1 MSKPFDLKFIP
12 FSQLHISKLNMR
24 HSETAP
30 DIDDIL
36 PSVKERGIRQP
47 LIVRREG
54 GTAKKPKYGVVAG
67 RRRHFC
73 LAAIAAEGTEIAD
86 VPCCVMDAKDDAL
99 AIETS
104 IIENVARLAPTEMEQ
119 YEAFK
124 VLADKGQSVD
134 DIAAVFGITANS
146 VKRRLALGALIPDVK
161 EAYTNQQI
169 DAASIRVLTMATEEQ
184 QAAWLEL
191 FNSDDYCPT
200 GTHQLKAWLTGGGVI
215 TTKVALFNVAEYKG
229 TILTDLFGEHG
240 QFADVEHFWEAQNS
254 AIAKEIE
261 TYKADGWKEVILGER
276 GRHFPTYCHV
286 HHPKEQGG
294 RIYIETRDSG
304 EVLFH
309 EGYIT
314 DKEAQTIRRAL
325 SNGQSTDAKAS
336 KTNKPEMSGPMSDY
350 MNLHRHSI
358 ARAELIKRPDLA
370 LRLSVAHM
378 ICGTRNWKIDGV
390 GPRSRKEETRA
401 SIEGSKAEA
410 ILADERKAVFDL
422 LALKGDHPQIYHRH
436 YSPHNLCEIFARL
449 LKMDDADVLRVQAF
463 CLSEILAVDSPE
475 VEAIGLLTKPDF
487 GDYWSPDDAFFD
499 ILRDKPTINAMVK
512 EIAGKPC
519 ADGAVT
525 DTAKLQKQII
535 KNRIAGHGV
544 ETASPD
550 WLPKWA
556 AFPAKPYKAVKG
568 CAPAEAS
575 RGLEKLF
582 SPA

>member
-30 DIDDIL
+30 EIDDIL

-54 GTAKKPKYGVVAG
+54 GTAKKPKYGIVAG
-67 RRRHFC
+67 RRRYFC
-73 LAAIAAEGTEIAD
+73 LATLFEQGVEVAD
-86 VPCCVMDAKDDAL
+86 VPCCIMDAKDDAL

-119 YEAFK
+119 YEAFSA
-124 VLADKGQSVD
+124 LAEKGQSVD

-146 VKRRLALGALIPDVK
+146 VKRRLALGALIPDVR
-161 EAYTNQQI
+161 EAYSNQQI
-169 DAASIRVLTMATEEQ
+169 DAASIRVLTMATEER
-184 QAAWLEL
+184 QAEWLAL

-200 GTHQLKAWLTGGGVI
+200 GHQIKAWLTGGGVI
-215 TTKVALFNVAEYKG
+215 TTDKALFSVTDYTG

-240 QFADVEHFWEAQNS
+240 QFADVEHFWESQNA
-254 AIAKEIE
+254 AIAKEVE

-294 RIYIETRDSG
+294 RVYIETRESG

-325 SNGQSTDAKAS
+325 SNGQSESGKAS
-336 KTNKPEMSGPMSDY
+336 KTSKPEMSGPMSDY

-378 ICGTRNWKIDGV
+378 ICGARNWTIDGKS
-390 GPRSRKEETRA
+390 PRSRKPETQA
-401 SIEGSKAEA
+401 SVEASKAEGL
-410 ILADERKAVFDL
+410 LAKERQAVCDL
-422 LALKGDHPQIYHRH
+422 LGLSQEHPQIYYRH
-436 YSPHNLCEIFARL
+436 HSPYDVCEIFARL
-449 LKMDDADVLRVQAF
+449 LTLEDADVLRVQAF
-463 CLSEILAVDSPE
+463 CLCETLAVDSSE
-475 VEAIGLLTKPDF
+475 VEAIGILTAPDF
-487 GDYWSPDDAFFD
+487 GDYWTPDDAFFD

-512 EIAGKPC
+512 DIAGKSA
-519 ADGAVT
+519 ADSAVT

-535 KNRIAGHGV
+535 KNRMAGHGV
-544 ETASPD
+544 KEASPD

-556 AFPAKPYKAVKG
+556 SFPAKPYKAING
-568 CAPAEAS
+568 CAPAERA
-575 RGLEKLF
+575 RRIDKMF
-582 SPA
+582 KPA

>member
-12 FSQLHISKLNMR
+12 FNALHISKLNMR

-54 GTAKKPKYGVVAG
+54 GTAKKPTYGIVAG
-67 RRRHFC
+67 RRRYFC
-73 LAAIAAEGTEIAD
+73 LATLSESGVEIPD

-124 VLADKGQSVD
+124 VLADKGQSID
-134 DIAAVFGITANS
+134 NIAAVFGITANS
-146 VKRRLALGALIPDVK
+146 VKRRLALGALIPDVR

-169 DAASIRVLTMATEEQ
+169 DAASIRALTMATEEQ
-184 QAAWLEL
+184 QTEWLAL

-200 GTHQLKAWLTGGGVI
+200 GNQLKAWLTGGGVI
-215 TTKVALFNVAEYKG
+215 TTDKALFDVNEYSG

-240 QFADVEHFWEAQNS
+240 QFADTEHFWESQNA
-254 AIAKEIE
+254 AIAEAVE
-261 TYKADGWKEVILGER
+261 AYKADGWKEVILGER
-276 GRHFPTYCHV
+276 GHYFPRYNHV
-286 HHPKEQGG
+286 LHPKDQGG
-294 RIYIETRDSG
+294 RVYCEIRDSG
-304 EVLFH
+304 EVTFY

-314 DKEAQTIRRAL
+314 DAEAQKIRRAL
-325 SNGQSTDAKAS
+325 SNGEAEGAKA
-336 KTNKPEMSGPMSDY
+336 TTTGKPEMSGPMADY

-378 ICGTRNWKIDGV
+378 ICGARNWKIDGKS
-390 GPRSRKEETRA
+390 PRSRKPETQASVEASRAEGLLAEERQ
-401 SIEGSKAEA
+401 
-410 ILADERKAVFDL
+410 AVCDL
-422 LALKGDHPQIYHRH
+422 LGLTGDHPQIYHRH

-449 LKMDDADVLRVQAF
+449 ISLKDADVLRVQAF
-463 CLSEILAVDSPE
+463 CLCETLAVDSPE

-487 GDYWSPDDAFFD
+487 SDYWSPDDAFFD

-512 EIAGKPC
+512 EIAGKSC

-535 KNRIAGHGV
+535 KNRMAGHGV
-544 ETASPD
+544 EDASPD
-550 WLPKWA
+550 WLPRWA

-575 RGLEKLF
+575 CGLEKLF
-582 SPA
+582 RLA

>member
-12 FSQLHISKLNMR
+12 FSTLHISKLNMR

-54 GTAKKPKYGVVAG
+54 GTAKKPKYGIVAG
-67 RRRHFC
+67 RRRYFC
-73 LAAIAAEGTEIAD
+73 LSAMAEDGNKITD

-124 VLADKGQSVD
+124 TLADKGQSID

-146 VKRRLALGALIPDVK
+146 VKRRLALGALIPEVR
-161 EAYTNQQI
+161 EAYTHQQI

-215 TTKVALFNVAEYKG
+215 TTEVALFNLDEYTG
-229 TILTDLFGEHG
+229 TILTDLFGDHG
-240 QFADVEHFWEAQNS
+240 QFADVEHFWESQNA
-254 AIAKEIE
+254 AIAKEVE
-261 TYKADGWKEVILGER
+261 TYKSDGWKEVILGER

-286 HHPKEQGG
+286 RHPKEQGG
-294 RIYIETRDSG
+294 RVYIETRDNG

-325 SNGQSTDAKAS
+325 SNGESEGGKAT
-336 KTNKPEMSGPMSDY
+336 KTSKPEMSGPMAEY

-370 LRLSVAHM
+370 LRLSTAHM
-378 ICGTRNWKIDGV
+378 ICGARNWKIDGS
-390 GPRSRKEETRA
+390 GIRARKDESRA
-401 SIEGSKAEA
+401 SIEASKAEA
-410 ILADERKAVFDL
+410 ILAEERQAVCEL
-422 LALKGDHPQIYHRH
+422 LGLSQKHAQIYYRH
-436 YSPHNLCEIFARL
+436 ENPHDVCEIFARL
-449 LKMDDADVLRVQAF
+449 ITLEDGEILRIQAF
-463 CLSEILAVDSPE
+463 CLAETLAVDSSE
-475 VEAIGLLTKPDF
+475 VEAIGILTAPDF
-487 GDYWSPDDAFFD
+487 GAYWSPDDAFFD

-512 EIAGKPC
+512 DIAGKSV
-519 ADGAVT
+519 ADSAVT
-525 DTAKLQKQII
+525 DTAKQQKQII
-535 KNRIAGHGV
+535 KNRMAGHGGK
-544 ETASPD
+544 ESNPD
-550 WLPKWA
+550 WLPRWA
-556 AFPAKPYKAVKG
+556 AFPAKPYKAVNG
-568 CAPAEAS
+568 CAPAERA
-575 RGLEKLF
+575 RRIYKMF
-582 SPA
+582 KPA

>member
-24 HSETAP
+24 HSDTAP

-54 GTAKKPKYGVVAG
+54 GTAKKPKYGIVAG

-73 LAAIAAEGTEIAD
+73 LATLAEQGTDIAD

-146 VKRRLALGALIPDVK
+146 VKRRLALGSLIPDVR
-161 EAYTNQQI
+161 EAYSNQQI
-169 DAASIRVLTMATEEQ
+169 DAASIRVLTMATEER
-184 QAAWLEL
+184 QAEWLAL

-200 GTHQLKAWLTGGGVI
+200 GHQIKAWLTGGGVI
-215 TTKVALFNVAEYKG
+215 TTDKALFSVTDYTG

-240 QFADVEHFWEAQNS
+240 QFADVEHFWESQNA
-254 AIAKEIE
+254 AIAKEVE
-261 TYKADGWKEVILGER
+261 TYKADGWKEVIVGER
-276 GRHFPTYCHV
+276 GRHFPIYCHV

-294 RIYIETRDSG
+294 RVYIETRDSG

-325 SNGQSTDAKAS
+325 SNGQSADAKAS
-336 KTNKPEMSGPMSDY
+336 KTSKPEMSGPMSDY

-378 ICGTRNWKIDGV
+378 ICGARKWKIDGIS
-390 GPRSRKEETRA
+390 PRSRKEETRA
-401 SIEGSKAEA
+401 SVEGSKAEA
-410 ILADERKAVFDL
+410 ILADERQAVCDL
-422 LALKGDHPQIYHRH
+422 LGLKGDHPQIYHRH

-449 LKMDDADVLRVQAF
+449 ITLEDADVLRIQAF
-463 CLSEILAVDSPE
+463 CLCETLAFDSPE
-475 VEAIGLLTKPDF
+475 VEAVGLLTAPDF
-487 GDYWSPDDAFFD
+487 GDYWKPDDAFFD

-512 EIAGKPC
+512 EIAGKSC

-535 KNRIAGHGV
+535 KNRMAGHGV
-544 ETASPD
+544 EKASPD

>member
-12 FSQLHISKLNMR
+12 FSALHISELNMR
-24 HSETAP
+24 HSETVP
-30 DIDDIL
+30 EIDDIL

-54 GTAKKPKYGVVAG
+54 GTAKKPKYGIVAG
-67 RRRHFC
+67 RRRYFC
-73 LAAIAAEGTEIAD
+73 LATLFEQGTDIAD

-124 VLADKGQSVD
+124 VLSDKGQSVD

-146 VKRRLALGALIPDVK
+146 VKRRLALGALIPDVR
-161 EAYTNQQI
+161 EAYSNQQI

-184 QAAWLEL
+184 QADWIAL

-200 GTHQLKAWLTGGGVI
+200 GQQLKAWLTGGGVI
-215 TTKVALFNVAEYKG
+215 TTDKALFDVSAYSG

-240 QFADVEHFWEAQNS
+240 QFADTEHFWESQNA
-254 AIAKEIE
+254 AIAEAVE
-261 TYKADGWKEVILGER
+261 AFKADGWKEVILGER
-276 GRHFPTYCHV
+276 GNYFPQYNYV
-286 HHPKEQGG
+286 HHPKDQGG
-294 RIYIETRDSG
+294 RVYVEVRESG
-304 EVLFH
+304 EVTFY

-314 DKEAQTIRRAL
+314 DTEAQKIRNAL
-325 SNGQSTDAKAS
+325 KSGASETGEAS
-336 KTNKPEMSGPMSDY
+336 KTSKPEMSGPMSDY
-350 MNLHRHSI
+350 MSLHRHSI

-378 ICGTRNWKIDGV
+378 ICGARKWKIDGIS
-390 GPRSRKEETRA
+390 PRSRKEETRA
-401 SIEGSKAEA
+401 SVEGSKAEGL
-410 ILADERKAVFDL
+410 LAEERQAVCDL
-422 LALKGDHPQIYHRH
+422 LGLKGDHPQIYHRH

-449 LKMDDADVLRVQAF
+449 ITLEGADVLRVQAF
-463 CLSEILAVDSPE
+463 CLCETLAVDSPE

-512 EIAGKPC
+512 DIAGKSC

-535 KNRIAGHGV
+535 KNRMAGHGV
-544 ETASPD
+544 NEASPD
-550 WLPKWA
+550 WLPRWA

-582 SPA
+582 SPT

>member
-12 FSQLHISKLNMR
+12 FSQLHISELNMR

-30 DIDDIL
+30 EIDDIL

-54 GTAKKPKYGVVAG
+54 GTAKKPKYGIVAG

-73 LAAIAAEGTEIAD
+73 LAAIAAEGIEIAD

-119 YEAFK
+119 YEAFS
-124 VLADKGQSVD
+124 VLAEKGKSIE
-134 DIAAVFGITANS
+134 DIAAVFGITVNS
-146 VKRRLALGALIPDVK
+146 VKRRLALGSLIPDVK

-215 TTKVALFNVAEYKG
+215 TTDKALFSVADYTG

-240 QFADVEHFWEAQNS
+240 QFADVEHFWESQNA
-254 AIAKEIE
+254 AIAKEVE
-261 TYKADGWKEVILGER
+261 AYKSDGWKEVILGER
-276 GRHFPTYCHV
+276 GRHFPTYCYV

-294 RIYIETRDSG
+294 RVYIETRDSG

-325 SNGQSTDAKAS
+325 SNGEAEGGKAS

-350 MNLHRHSI
+350 INLHRHSI

-378 ICGTRNWKIDGV
+378 ICGARKWKIDGKS
-390 GPRSRKEETRA
+390 PRSRKDETRA
-401 SIEGSKAEA
+401 SVESSKAEGL
-410 ILADERKAVFDL
+410 LADERQAVCDL
-422 LALKGDHPQIYHRH
+422 LGLTGDNPEIYHRH

-449 LKMDDADVLRVQAF
+449 ITLEDAEVLRVQAF
-463 CLSEILAVDSPE
+463 CLCETLAVDSPE

-499 ILRDKPTINAMVK
+499 ILRDKPTINTMVK
-512 EIAGKPC
+512 EIAGKSC

-535 KNRIAGHGV
+535 KNRMAGHGV

-550 WLPKWA
+550 WLPRWA

-568 CAPAEAS
+568 CAPAEAA
-575 RGLEKLF
+575 RGLEELF
-582 SPA
+582 KAA

>member
-1 MSKPFDLKFIP
+1 MSKPFDLKFIQ

-54 GTAKKPKYGVVAG
+54 GTAKKPKYGIVAG
-67 RRRHFC
+67 RRRYFC
-73 LAAIAAEGTEIAD
+73 LSNMAAEGIEIPD

-124 VLADKGQSVD
+124 VLSDNGQSID

-146 VKRRLALGALIPDVK
+146 VKRRLALGSLIPDVRD
-161 EAYTNQQI
+161 AYTNQQI
-169 DAASIRVLTMATEEQ
+169 DAASIRALTMATEAQ
-184 QAAWLEL
+184 QAEWLAL

-200 GTHQLKAWLTGGGVI
+200 GNQLKAWLTGGGVI
-215 TTKVALFNVAEYKG
+215 TTDKALFDVTDYGG

-240 QFADVEHFWEAQNS
+240 QFADVEHFWESQNA
-254 AIAKEIE
+254 AIAEAVE
-261 TYKADGWKEVILGER
+261 AYKADGWKEVILGER
-276 GRHFPTYCHV
+276 GHYFPRYNHV
-286 HHPKEQGG
+286 LHPKEQGG
-294 RIYIETRDSG
+294 RVYVEIRDSG
-304 EVLFH
+304 EVTFY

-314 DKEAQTIRRAL
+314 DTEAQKIRLAL
-325 SNGQSTDAKAS
+325 SNGQNEGTKATTTS
-336 KTNKPEMSGPMSDY
+336 KPEMSGPMAEY

-378 ICGTRNWKIDGV
+378 ICGARNWKIDGS
-390 GPRSRKEETRA
+390 GIRARKDESRA
-401 SIEGSKAEA
+401 SIESSKAEA
-410 ILADERKAVFDL
+410 ILAEERQAVCDL
-422 LALKGDHPQIYHRH
+422 LGLSMEHPKIYYRH
-436 YSPHNLCEIFARL
+436 HSPYDVCEIFARL
-449 LKMDDADVLRVQAF
+449 LTLEDADVLRIQAF
-463 CLSEILAVDSPE
+463 CLSETLAVDSPE

-512 EIAGKPC
+512 EIAGKSC

-525 DTAKLQKQII
+525 DTAKQQKQII
-535 KNRIAGHGV
+535 KNRMAGHGV
-544 ETASPD
+544 EDASPD
-550 WLPKWA
+550 WLPRWA

-575 RGLEKLF
+575 CGLEKLF

>member
-12 FSQLHISKLNMR
+12 FSTLHISQLNMR

-30 DIDDIL
+30 DIEDIL

-54 GTAKKPKYGVVAG
+54 GTAKKPKYGIVAG
-67 RRRHFC
+67 RRRYFC
-73 LAAIAAEGTEIAD
+73 LSAIAAEGIEIAD

-124 VLADKGQSVD
+124 VLSDKGQSVD
-134 DIAAVFGITANS
+134 DIAAVFGITPQS
-146 VKRRLALGALIPDVK
+146 VKRRLALGALLPDVR

-169 DAASIRVLTMATEEQ
+169 DAASIRALTMATEEQ
-184 QAAWLEL
+184 QTEWLAL

-200 GTHQLKAWLTGGGVI
+200 GNQLKAWLTGGGVI
-215 TTKVALFNVAEYKG
+215 TTDKALFDVNEYSG

-240 QFADVEHFWEAQNS
+240 QFADTEHFWESQNA
-254 AIAKEIE
+254 AIAEAVE
-261 TYKADGWKEVILGER
+261 AYKADGWKEVILGER
-276 GRHFPTYCHV
+276 GHYFPRYNHV
-286 HHPKEQGG
+286 LHPKDQGG
-294 RIYIETRDSG
+294 RVYGEIRDSG
-304 EVLFH
+304 EVTFY

-314 DKEAQTIRRAL
+314 DDEAQKIRRAL
-325 SNGQSTDAKAS
+325 SNGEAKGAKAS

-378 ICGTRNWKIDGV
+378 ICGSHKWKIDGKS
-390 GPRSRKEETRA
+390 PRSRKDETRA
-401 SIEGSKAEA
+401 SVEGSKAEGL
-410 ILADERKAVFDL
+410 LAEERQVVCDL
-422 LALKGDHPQIYHRH
+422 LGLKGDNPEIYHRH
-436 YSPHNLCEIFARL
+436 YSPHNLCDIFARL
-449 LKMDDADVLRVQAF
+449 ITLEDADVLRVQAF
-463 CLSEILAVDSPE
+463 CLCETLAVDSPE

-487 GDYWSPDDAFFD
+487 GDYWTPDDAFFD

-512 EIAGKPC
+512 EIAGKSC

-525 DTAKLQKQII
+525 DTAKMQKQII

-556 AFPAKPYKAVKG
+556 TFPAKPYKAVKG

>member
-1 MSKPFDLKFIP
+1 MSKPFDLKFIQ

-30 DIDDIL
+30 EIDDIL

-54 GTAKKPKYGVVAG
+54 GTAKKPKYGIVAG
-67 RRRHFC
+67 RRRYFC
-73 LAAIAAEGTEIAD
+73 LATLSESGVEISD

-124 VLADKGQSVD
+124 TLADKGQSVD
-134 DIAAVFGITANS
+134 DIAAVFGITPHS
-146 VKRRLALGALIPDVK
+146 VKRRLALGALIPDVR

-215 TTKVALFNVAEYKG
+215 TTEVALFNLAEYTG
-229 TILTDLFGEHG
+229 TILTDLFGDHG
-240 QFADVEHFWEAQNS
+240 QFADVEHFWESQNA
-254 AIAKEIE
+254 AIANEVE

-276 GRHFPTYCHV
+276 GRHFPAYCHV
-286 HHPKEQGG
+286 RHPKEQGG
-294 RIYIETRDSG
+294 RVYIETRDSG

-314 DKEAQTIRRAL
+314 DSEAQKIRRAL
-325 SNGQSTDAKAS
+325 SSGKAEGAKAS
-336 KTNKPEMSGPMSDY
+336 ETSKPEMSGPMADY
-350 MNLHRHSI
+350 MSLHRHSI

-378 ICGTRNWKIDGV
+378 ICGARKWKIDGIS
-390 GPRSRKEETRA
+390 PSSRKEETRA
-401 SIEGSKAEA
+401 SVEGSKAEA
-410 ILADERKAVFDL
+410 LLAKERQEVCDL
-422 LALKGDHPQIYHRH
+422 LGLTGDHPQIYHRH
-436 YSPHNLCEIFARL
+436 SSPHNLCDIFARL
-449 LKMDDADVLRVQAF
+449 ISLKDADVLRVQAF
-463 CLSEILAVDSPE
+463 CLCETLAVDSPE
-475 VEAIGLLTKPDF
+475 VEAIGILTKPDF

-512 EIAGKPC
+512 DIAGKTC
-519 ADGAVT
+519 ANGAVT
-525 DTAKLQKQII
+525 DTAKQQKQII
-535 KNRIAGHGV
+535 KNRMAGHGV
-544 ETASPD
+544 EDASPD
-550 WLPKWA
+550 WLPRWA

>member
-12 FSQLHISKLNMR
+12 FSALHISKLNMR
-24 HSETAP
+24 HSNTAP

-54 GTAKKPKYGVVAG
+54 GTAKKPKYGIVAG

-73 LAAIAAEGTEIAD
+73 LAAIAAEGIDIAD

-124 VLADKGQSVD
+124 VLSDKGQSVD

-146 VKRRLALGALIPDVK
+146 VKRRLALGSLIPDVR
-161 EAYTNQQI
+161 EAYSNQQI
-169 DAASIRVLTMATEEQ
+169 DAASIRVLTMATEER
-184 QAAWLEL
+184 QAEWLAL

-200 GTHQLKAWLTGGGVI
+200 GHQIKAWLTGDGVI
-215 TTKVALFNVAEYKG
+215 TTDKALFSVTDYTG

-240 QFADVEHFWEAQNS
+240 QFADVEHFWESQNA
-254 AIAKEIE
+254 AIAKEVE

-294 RIYIETRDSG
+294 RVYIETRDSG

-325 SNGQSTDAKAS
+325 SNGQGADAKAS
-336 KTNKPEMSGPMSDY
+336 KTSKPEMSGPMSDS

-378 ICGTRNWKIDGV
+378 ICGARNWTIDGKS
-390 GPRSRKEETRA
+390 PRSRKPETQA
-401 SIEGSKAEA
+401 SIESSKAEGL
-410 ILADERKAVFDL
+410 LAEERQAVCDL
-422 LALKGDHPQIYHRH
+422 LGLSQEHPQIYYRH
-436 YSPHNLCEIFARL
+436 HSPYDVCEIFARL
-449 LKMDDADVLRVQAF
+449 ITLEDADVLRVQAF
-463 CLSEILAVDSPE
+463 CLCETLAVNSSE
-475 VEAIGLLTKPDF
+475 VEAIGILTAPDF
-487 GDYWSPDDAFFD
+487 GDYWTPDDAFFA

-512 EIAGKPC
+512 DIAGKSV

-525 DTAKLQKQII
+525 DTAKQQKQII

-544 ETASPD
+544 KEASPD
-550 WLPKWA
+550 WLPRWA
-556 AFPAKPYKAVKG
+556 AFPAKPYKAIDG
-568 CAPAEAS
+568 CAPAERA
-575 RGLEKLF
+575 RRIDKMF
-582 SPA
+582 KPA

>member
-12 FSQLHISKLNMR
+12 FSTLHISKLNMR

-54 GTAKKPKYGVVAG
+54 GTAKKPKYGIVAG
-67 RRRHFC
+67 RRRYFC
-73 LAAIAAEGTEIAD
+73 LATLAEQGEDIAD

-104 IIENVARLAPTEMEQ
+104 IIENFARLAPTEMEQ

-124 VLADKGQSVD
+124 VLADKGQSID

-146 VKRRLALGALIPDVK
+146 VKRRLALGALIPDVR

-200 GTHQLKAWLTGGGVI
+200 GHQIKAWLTGGGVI
-215 TTKVALFNVAEYKG
+215 TTDKALFVVSEYTG

-240 QFADVEHFWEAQNS
+240 QFADVEHFWEAQNA
-254 AIAKEIE
+254 AIAKEVE

-276 GRHFPTYCHV
+276 GRHFPTYSYV
-286 HHPKEQGG
+286 RHPKDQGG
-294 RIYIETRDSG
+294 RVYIETRDNG

-309 EGYIT
+309 EGFIT

-325 SNGQSTDAKAS
+325 SNGQSEGAKAS
-336 KTNKPEMSGPMSDY
+336 KTSKPEMSGPMADY

-370 LRLSVAHM
+370 LRLSVAHL
-378 ICGTRNWKIDGV
+378 ICGARNWKIDGKS
-390 GPRSRKEETRA
+390 PRSRKPETQA
-401 SIEGSKAEA
+401 SVEASKAESL
-410 ILADERKAVFDL
+410 LAEERQAVCDL
-422 LALKGDHPQIYHRH
+422 LGLTGDHPQIYYRH

-449 LKMDDADVLRVQAF
+449 ITLEDADVLRIQAF
-463 CLSEILAVDSPE
+463 CLSETLAVDSPE
-475 VEAIGLLTKPDF
+475 VEAIGLLTAPDF
-487 GDYWSPDDAFFD
+487 GGYWSPDEAFFD

-512 EIAGKPC
+512 DIAGKPC

-525 DTAKLQKQII
+525 DTAKQQKQII
-535 KNRIAGHGV
+535 KNRMAGHGV
-544 ETASPD
+544 EKASPN
-550 WLPKWA
+550 WLPRWA

-568 CAPAEAS
+568 CAPSEAS